1 MRNGGAF
8 LILVSIAGVAIAAA
22 QSEAPP
28 VAKAPPDEKKI
39 CQSVVSADIGAKP
52 YQLCQTKAEWDAKK
66 AEDAKDATRMV
77 CRYEEMPGTR
87 FRSAKI
93 CQPKS
98 AWDEARRLDREAVE
112 QIQRS
117 VCVAGGGC

>member
-1 MRNGGAF
+1 MPRGSAF
-8 LILVSIAGVAIAAA
+8 LVLVCGAGVAIAAA
-22 QSEAPP
+22 APEAFPP
-28 VAKAPPDEKKI
+28 AQAPAQDQKV
-39 CQSVVSADIGAKP
+39 CQYVVSADVGAKP
-52 YQLCQTKAEWDAKK
+52 YQLCLTKAEWDAKK

-77 CRYEEMPGTR
+77 CRYEEVPGTR
-87 FRSAKI
+87 FRSAKV

-117 VCVAGGGC
+117 VCVAGAGC